1 MKSKF
6 FVTLH
11 PKMKIIVTQHA
22 MKEINYVWPT
32 LFAYLVWRKLDYTPI
47 N

>member
-1 MKSKF
+1 MLMLKKYERVMKSKF

-22 MKEINYVWPT
+22 MKEINYVCPT
-32 LFAYLVWRKLDYTPI
+32 LFAYLV
-47 N
+47 